1 VDQTRRHTAE
11 KIEDEISNVAE
22 PVFDVISEDIEEPHV
37 SKDVKKS
44 SVKKHGA
51 KKREILLEPCKV
63 SGELWIGISEG
74 DHSVEIE
81 DLFQMG
87 TLKELPYKDKDI
99 EADDNEIDSRKI
111 L

>member
-1 VDQTRRHTAE
+1 MKTNVGIEEEISSHDSWNGTACSDGGDIRIPVREEVDQASRHATE

-51 KKREILLEPCKV
+51 
-63 SGELWIGISEG
+63 
-74 DHSVEIE
+74 
-81 DLFQMG
+81 
-87 TLKELPYKDKDI
+87 
-99 EADDNEIDSRKI
+99 
-111 L
+111 